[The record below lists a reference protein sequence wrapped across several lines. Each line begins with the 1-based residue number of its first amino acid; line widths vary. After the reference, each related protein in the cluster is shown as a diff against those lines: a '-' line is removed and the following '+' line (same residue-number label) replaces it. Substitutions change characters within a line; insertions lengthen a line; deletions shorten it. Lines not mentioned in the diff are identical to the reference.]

1 MIVVMGASG
10 PTGEALVHR
19 LLEKG
24 QAVRAVTRDPG
35 RLRARLDPVGVDVRY
50 ADAADEDSLVD
61 SFAGANQIFLAMANS
76 PAQVDLETR
85 VVATAAKCSIEHIVK
100 LSAPYV
106 APDSPVAISRWHH
119 AIECALA
126 DSGIPNTLLRPYAFM
141 QKTLNLVPDIAS
153 AGAIYGSM
161 GATACNFIDC
171 RDIADVAAEVLTR
184 PELAGASYELTAD
197 RTYSYPQ
204 IAAML
209 GALLG
214 LRIDYVDLPADA
226 MRRRLRE
233 RAHMPDW
240 LAAHVVEIQQ
250 IALARNEI
258 PTSTVTDLLGRSP
271 RTLEAFLAENLD
283 SFRPTVSH

>member
-106 APDSPVAISRWHH
+106 APDSPSR
-119 AIECALA
+119 
-126 DSGIPNTLLRPYAFM
+126 SRVGTMPS
-141 QKTLNLVPDIAS
+141 S
-153 AGAIYGSM
+153 A
-161 GATACNFIDC
+161 
-171 RDIADVAAEVLTR
+171 
-184 PELAGASYELTAD
+184 
-197 RTYSYPQ
+197 
-204 IAAML
+204 
-209 GALLG
+209 
-214 LRIDYVDLPADA
+214 
-226 MRRRLRE
+226 
-233 RAHMPDW
+233 
-240 LAAHVVEIQQ
+240 
-250 IALARNEI
+250 
-258 PTSTVTDLLGRSP
+258 RSP
-271 RTLEAFLAENLD
+271 TAASHTHCCARTP
-283 SFRPTVSH
+283 SCRRP